1 LKLGKGACS
10 SKTGKMGP
18 IKKLDDILRRFDT
31 IYECDR
37 HTDRHWPTASTA
49 ERRVVKIGRIIRD
62 ILQ

>member
-1 LKLGKGACS
+1 LKLGKGACG

-37 HTDRHWPTASTA
+37 QTDRQTHTHTQTDT
-49 ERRVVKIGRIIRD
+49 GR
-62 ILQ
+62 QQVSQSVAW